1 MTRVRDFN
9 AAALD
14 THVSPWL
21 QVSWKT
27 GVFFETRVWQF
38 IIFLPRWLV
47 SAEARERIC
56 TDEDQKN
63 LEELLQRDF
72 GGYTSSTTDVLG
84 FGHRG
89 AVFETNVHRQITVL
103 ASRWRGTKRY
113 LQALRKELEECSG
126 EETILILR
134 QELVIT

>member
-9 AAALD
+9 PTALD
-14 THVSPWL
+14 THASPGL
-21 QVSWKT
+21 HVSWKT
-27 GVFFETRVWQF
+27 GWFFETRVWQF

-72 GGYTSSTTDVLG
+72 GGYTSSTTGILG
-84 FGHRG
+84 VGHRG
-89 AVFETNVHRQITVL
+89 AAFEKNIHRQIAVL
-103 ASRWRGTKRY
+103 AARWRGTKRY
-113 LQALRKELEECSG
+113 FKALRKELEACSG
-126 EETILILR
+126 EEQILILR
-134 QELVIT
+134 QDLVIA

>member
-9 AAALD
+9 AAVLD
-14 THVSPWL
+14 THVSPRL

-27 GVFFETRVWQF
+27 SMFFETRVWQF
-38 IIFLPRWLV
+38 IIFFPRWLV
-47 SAEARERIC
+47 STEARERIC
-56 TDEDQKN
+56 TDEDQKS
-63 LEELLQRDF
+63 LEELMQRDF

-84 FGHRG
+84 IGHRG
-89 AVFETNVHRQITVL
+89 AAFEKNVHRQITVL

-113 LQALRKELEECSG
+113 FKALRKELEECSG